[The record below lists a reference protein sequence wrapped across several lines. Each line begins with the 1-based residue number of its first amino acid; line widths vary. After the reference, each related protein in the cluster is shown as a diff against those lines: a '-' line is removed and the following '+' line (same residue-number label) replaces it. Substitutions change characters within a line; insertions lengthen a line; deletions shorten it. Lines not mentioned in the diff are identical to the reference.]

1 MEPQKEMNTRQY
13 AQKSIF
19 DLEAIFEQSRNNVSE
34 LEQLLSELTFR
45 NTARARTL
53 TSKIEQALIVIND
66 RSVVATSASSPS
78 TRHPDSTPTQSFQA
92 MPHNATAD
100 VEQLQPKTIPD
111 AAMRQQYDKDQID
124 PGPLPSFSPS
134 DKANDARAILAAW
147 TALEALSPQSYKRPE
162 DMATGDRSKVALL
175 ERGVPWGPNARSKPS
190 YKLYFEVVLGSIAL
204 DKATDELVKVFGE
217 DEERSRPDGKKAAIG
232 SILIDK
238 EGYVLED
245 KGVAVSSFAWALK
258 PALDLKLGS
267 LGNWPNVEPRI
278 IEHLDRRV
286 RRHNEDGEPIPL
298 DLDVVLNAYRWLVS
312 QFGVPEHLVEP
323 PTFAIKVFHHFK
335 AKAPPEPS
343 LLNSFYL
350 EDLGEATKLL
360 ETGKAGTGLHRYM
373 GIGRPDQKIDVLSP
387 ISAVEPFVAP
397 SLMPQA
403 RWPSK
408 GGHPLVL
415 LQQAAVNAARAEL
428 NKASGIIG
436 VNGPPGT
443 GKTTLLRD
451 IVVGCILDRATAMCG
466 FNKPQD
472 AFSTSGEKLAFGS
485 NAFLHFYKLHAS
497 LRGHEI
503 VVASSNNKAVEN
515 VSKELPLKEANGRHE
530 QIAYFRSISDL
541 IANPKRVGYFEAE
554 AEAEGDIPSDP
565 VETWGL
571 IAAALGK
578 SSNRGAFQQGFWWNE
593 DGGFLT
599 YLKAARGINV
609 MREIKDERTGE
620 IIDRVMPSVVVNERP
635 STNEADALAAWRKA
649 RTVFLKLKET
659 VEAEIASIEEMRRD
673 ILALKEATTELQ
685 RVEQR
690 RPSLNEAVEEAHQ
703 IAESCQREHE
713 KTKSQIEQDKIM
725 LDSHLACRPGFFSR
739 LFATAAWKSWRS
751 TLQKLS
757 ATLQQSVLRAQET
770 DGALELA
777 RTKWSN
783 TEAQLQQ
790 LDQEI
795 SRKYQAVSKLK
806 ATEEQARNRM
816 GDRVVDERF
825 FERDHEA
832 IHLTAPW
839 LPDEVHRLR
848 EDLFAAALTVHK
860 TFIDASASRLQ
871 HNLGLLMSGMVAG
884 AFQSSA
890 HRELL
895 PDLWSSL
902 FMVVPTVSTT
912 FASVRT
918 MFGDLPPESIG
929 WLLIDEAGQAVPQAA
944 VGAIMRA
951 KRSIV
956 VGDPLQIPPVV
967 SLPEKLNAEICKFFD
982 IDQNEWSAPAA
993 STQTL
998 ADQASRFKS
1007 TFVMDVGDRE
1017 VGLPLLV
1024 HRRCQNPMFDVSNSI
1039 AYAGQ
1044 MVHAVGP
1051 KRPGSIGSALGR
1063 SRWVDI
1069 NGNAETKWCPD
1080 EGEAVVRML
1089 KELAASGITN
1099 PDVFI
1104 ITPFKI
1110 VEQNMRRRLES
1121 ETNLLRAF
1129 GVKLDEWCPDR
1140 IGTIHTFQGRE
1151 ADTVILLLGAPKASQ
1166 QRARQWAASPP
1177 NIINVA
1183 VSRAKQNL
1191 YVVGSATA
1199 WAGAGTSLQVLHR
1212 QLAQSS

>member
-1 MEPQKEMNTRQY
+1 MTTRQY

-19 DLEAIFEQSRNNVSE
+19 DLEAIFEQSRNNASE
-34 LEQLLSELTFR
+34 LERLLNELTFR
-45 NTARARTL
+45 NTAKARTL
-53 TSKIEQALIVIND
+53 ATKIEQALTALSDHSVISMLCSNP
-66 RSVVATSASSPS
+66 SAHHPSSAS
-78 TRHPDSTPTQSFQA
+78 TQSSQVA
-92 MPHNATAD
+92 PCDAPATA
-100 VEQLQPKTIPD
+100 VQLGPKTTPD
-111 AAMRQQYDKDQID
+111 PVMRQPFGNDQID
-124 PGPLPSFSPS
+124 LGPLPSFSPS
-134 DKANDARAILAAW
+134 GKANDARAILAAW
-147 TALEALSPQSYKRPE
+147 TALEALSPQGYKRPE
-162 DMATGDRSKVALL
+162 DMATGDRSRVALL
-175 ERGVPWGPNARSKPS
+175 ERGVPWGANARSKPNH
-190 YKLYFEVVLGSIAL
+190 KLYFEVVLGAIAL

-245 KGVAVSSFAWALK
+245 KCVAVSSFAWALK

-278 IEHLDRRV
+278 IEHLDRMV
-286 RRHNEDGEPIPL
+286 RRYNEDGEPIPI
-298 DLDVVLNAYRWLVS
+298 DLNVVLNAYKWLVT

-323 PTFAIKVFHHFK
+323 PTFALKVFQHFK

-343 LLNSFYL
+343 LLNSFYI
-350 EDLGEATKLL
+350 EDLGEAAELIAG
-360 ETGKAGTGLHRYM
+360 GKAGTGLRRYM
-373 GIGRPDQKIDVLSP
+373 GIDRPDQKIDVLSP

-403 RWPSK
+403 RWPSQ

-428 NKASGIIG
+428 IDAPGIIG

-451 IVVGCILDRATAMCG
+451 IVVGCILDRATAMSG

-472 AFSTSGEKLAFGS
+472 AFSTTGEKLAFGS
-485 NAFLHFYKLHAS
+485 NAFLHFYRLHAS
-497 LRGHEI
+497 LKGHEI

-541 IANPKRVGYFEAE
+541 IANPKRAGYFEAE
-554 AEAEGDIPSDP
+554 GDTLSDP
-565 VETWGL
+565 IETWGL

-609 MREIKDERTGE
+609 MREIKDERTGA
-620 IIDRVMPSVVVNERP
+620 IIDRVMPSVVVNEQP
-635 STNEADALAAWRKA
+635 STNEADAAAAWQKA
-649 RTVFLKLKET
+649 RTAFLKLKET
-659 VEAEIASIEEMRRD
+659 VDAEIASIEGMRRD
-673 ILALKEATTELQ
+673 IRALKGASIELQ
-685 RVEQR
+685 RLKQR
-690 RPSLNEAVEEAHQ
+690 RPSLNEAIEQAHQ
-703 IAESCQREHE
+703 IAESCHREHE
-713 KTKSQIEQDKIM
+713 KAKSQIEQDKTL
-725 LDSHLACRPGFFSR
+725 LDSHLAGRPGFFSR
-739 LFATAAWKSWRS
+739 LFGTATWKSWRL

-757 ATLQQSVLRAQET
+757 TTLQHSVLRAQST
-770 DGALELA
+770 DDALEIA
-777 RTKWSN
+777 RAEWSN
-783 TEAQLQQ
+783 AQSQLQQ
-790 LDQEI
+790 LDHEI
-795 SRKYQAVSKLK
+795 SSRCQAVSELK
-806 ATEEQARNRM
+806 ATEAQARNRM
-816 GDRVVDERF
+816 GDRVVDEIF
-825 FERDHEA
+825 FEREHEA

-839 LPDEVHRLR
+839 LPDDVHRLR
-848 EDLFAAALTVHK
+848 EDLFAAALVVHK

-884 AFQSSA
+884 AFQSPA
-890 HRELL
+890 HRGLL

-929 WLLIDEAGQAVPQAA
+929 WLLVDEAGQAVPQAA

-982 IDQNEWSAPAA
+982 IDQSEWSAPAA

-1007 TFVMDVGDRE
+1007 TFVTDIGDRE

-1063 SRWVDI
+1063 SRWIDV
-1069 NGNAETKWCPD
+1069 NGDAEAKWCPE
-1080 EGEAVVRML
+1080 EGDTVVRML

-1110 VEQNMRRRLES
+1110 VEQNMRRRLDS
-1121 ETNLLRAF
+1121 ETDLLRAF
-1129 GVKLDEWCPDR
+1129 GVKLDEWSRDR
-1140 IGTIHTFQGRE
+1140 VGTIHTFQGRE

-1191 YVVGSATA
+1191 YVVGSAAA
-1199 WAGAGTSLQVLHR
+1199 WAGAGTSLQVLQR
-1212 QLAQSS
+1212 QLAQST

>member
-1 MEPQKEMNTRQY
+1 MTTRRY

-19 DLEAIFEQSRNNVSE
+19 DLEAIFERSRNNASE
-34 LEQLLSELTFR
+34 LEVLLNELTFR
-45 NTARARTL
+45 NTAKARML
-53 TSKIEQALIVIND
+53 TTKIEQARTALNG
-66 RSVVATSASSPS
+66 RCVVSMSGSSPS
-78 TRHPDSTPTQSFQA
+78 ARHPGSASTQSSQVSSRDA
-92 MPHNATAD
+92 PAT
-100 VEQLQPKTIPD
+100 VVQQRPKANPAPIV
-111 AAMRQQYDKDQID
+111 QQQFGEDQID
-124 PGPLPSFSPS
+124 LGPLPSFSPTGKS
-134 DKANDARAILAAW
+134 NDARAILAAW
-147 TALEALSPQSYKRPE
+147 TALEALSPQGYKRPE
-162 DMATGDRSKVALL
+162 DMTTGDRSRVALL

-190 YKLYFEVVLGSIAL
+190 YKLYFEVILGAIAL

-258 PALDLKLGS
+258 QALDLKLGS

-278 IEHLDRRV
+278 IEHLDRMV
-286 RRHNEDGEPIPL
+286 RRHNEDGEPIPI
-298 DLDVVLNAYRWLVS
+298 DLDVVLNAYKWLVS
-312 QFGVPEHLVEP
+312 QFGVPKHLVEP

-335 AKAPPEPS
+335 AKTPPEPS

-360 ETGKAGTGLHRYM
+360 ETGKAGTGLRRYM

-428 NKASGIIG
+428 NDAPGIIG

-451 IVVGCILDRATAMCG
+451 IVVGCILDRATAMSG

-472 AFSTSGEKLAFGS
+472 AFSTTGEKLAFGS

-497 LRGHEI
+497 LKGHEI

-541 IANPKRVGYFEAE
+541 IANPKRAGYFEAE
-554 AEAEGDIPSDP
+554 GDTPSDP
-565 VETWGL
+565 IETWGL

-609 MREIKDERTGE
+609 MREIKDERTGA
-620 IIDRVMPSVVVNERP
+620 IIDRIMPSVVINERP
-635 STNEADALAAWRKA
+635 STNETDAASAWLKA
-649 RTVFLKLKET
+649 RTAFLKLKET
-659 VEAEIASIEEMRRD
+659 VDAEIASIEVMRRD
-673 ILALKEATTELQ
+673 IRALKGAANELQ
-685 RVEQR
+685 ILKQR
-690 RPSLNEAVEEAHQ
+690 RPSLNETVEEAHQ
-703 IAESCQREHE
+703 IAESCKREHE
-713 KTKSQIEQDKIM
+713 KAKSQIEQDKIM

-757 ATLQQSVLRAQET
+757 ATLQQSVLRAQGT
-770 DGALELA
+770 DSALELA
-777 RTKWSN
+777 RTEWSN
-783 TEAQLQQ
+783 TESQLQQ

-795 SRKYQAVSKLK
+795 SSKCQAVSKLK

-825 FERDHEA
+825 FEREHEA

-860 TFIDASASRLQ
+860 TFIDASANRLQ
-871 HNLGLLMSGMVAG
+871 HNLGLLMSGMAAG
-884 AFQSSA
+884 AFQSPA

-967 SLPEKLNAEICKFFD
+967 SLPEKLNAEICKFFN
-982 IDQNEWSAPAA
+982 IDQIEWSAPAA

-1051 KRPGSIGSALGR
+1051 KKPGSIGSALGR
-1063 SRWVDI
+1063 SHWVDI
-1069 NGNAETKWCPD
+1069 NGDAETKWCPD

-1089 KELAASGITN
+1089 KELAATGITN

-1110 VEQNMRRRLES
+1110 IEQNMRRRLDS
-1121 ETNLLRAF
+1121 ETDLLRAF
-1129 GVKLDEWCPDR
+1129 GVKLDEWCRDR
-1140 IGTIHTFQGRE
+1140 VGTIHTFQGRE

-1191 YVVGSATA
+1191 YVVGSAAA

-1212 QLAQSS
+1212 QLAQSA

>member
-19 DLEAIFEQSRNNVSE
+19 DLEAIFEQSRNNVRE

-428 NKASGIIG
+428 NNASGIIG

>member
-1 MEPQKEMNTRQY
+1 MNTRQY

>member
-1 MEPQKEMNTRQY
+1 MTTRQY

-19 DLEAIFEQSRNNVSE
+19 DLEAIFERSRNNASE
-34 LEQLLSELTFR
+34 LEVLLNELTFR
-45 NTARARTL
+45 NTAKARML
-53 TSKIEQALIVIND
+53 TTKIEQARTALNG
-66 RSVVATSASSPS
+66 RCVVSMSGSSPS
-78 TRHPDSTPTQSFQA
+78 ARHPGSASTQSSQVSSRDA
-92 MPHNATAD
+92 PAT
-100 VEQLQPKTIPD
+100 VVQQRPKANPAPIV
-111 AAMRQQYDKDQID
+111 QQQFGEDQID
-124 PGPLPSFSPS
+124 LGPLPSFSPTGKS
-134 DKANDARAILAAW
+134 NDARAILAAW
-147 TALEALSPQSYKRPE
+147 TALEALSPQGYKRPE
-162 DMATGDRSKVALL
+162 DMTTGDRSRVALL

-190 YKLYFEVVLGSIAL
+190 YKLYFEVILGAIAL

-258 PALDLKLGS
+258 QALDLKLGS

-278 IEHLDRRV
+278 IEHLDRMV
-286 RRHNEDGEPIPL
+286 RRHNEDGEPIPI
-298 DLDVVLNAYRWLVS
+298 DLDVVLNAYKWLVS
-312 QFGVPEHLVEP
+312 QFGVPKHLVEP

-335 AKAPPEPS
+335 AKTPPEPS

-360 ETGKAGTGLHRYM
+360 ETGKAGTGLRRYM

-428 NKASGIIG
+428 NDAPGIIG

-451 IVVGCILDRATAMCG
+451 IVVGCILDRATAMSG

-472 AFSTSGEKLAFGS
+472 AFSTTGEKLAFGS

-497 LRGHEI
+497 LKGHEI

-541 IANPKRVGYFEAE
+541 IANPKRAGYFEAE
-554 AEAEGDIPSDP
+554 GDTPSDP
-565 VETWGL
+565 IETWGL

-609 MREIKDERTGE
+609 MREIKDERTGT
-620 IIDRVMPSVVVNERP
+620 IIDRIMPSVVINERP
-635 STNEADALAAWRKA
+635 STNETDAASAWLKA
-649 RTVFLKLKET
+649 RTAFLKLKET
-659 VEAEIASIEEMRRD
+659 VDAEIASIEVMRRD
-673 ILALKEATTELQ
+673 IRALKGAANELQ
-685 RVEQR
+685 ILKQR
-690 RPSLNEAVEEAHQ
+690 RPSLNETVEEAHQ

-713 KTKSQIEQDKIM
+713 KAKSQIEQDKIM

-757 ATLQQSVLRAQET
+757 ATLQQSVLRAQGT
-770 DGALELA
+770 DSALELA
-777 RTKWSN
+777 RTEWSN
-783 TEAQLQQ
+783 TGSQLQQ

-795 SRKYQAVSKLK
+795 SSKCQAVSKLK

-825 FERDHEA
+825 FEREHEA

-860 TFIDASASRLQ
+860 TFIDASANRLQ
-871 HNLGLLMSGMVAG
+871 HNLGLLMSGMAAG
-884 AFQSSA
+884 AFQSPA

-967 SLPEKLNAEICKFFD
+967 SLPEKLNAEICKFFN
-982 IDQNEWSAPAA
+982 IDQIEWSAPAA

-1051 KRPGSIGSALGR
+1051 KKPGSIGSALGR
-1063 SRWVDI
+1063 SHWVDI
-1069 NGNAETKWCPD
+1069 NGDAETKWCPD

-1089 KELAASGITN
+1089 KELAATGITN

-1110 VEQNMRRRLES
+1110 IEQNMRRRLDS
-1121 ETNLLRAF
+1121 ETDLLRAF
-1129 GVKLDEWCPDR
+1129 GVKLDEWCSDR
-1140 IGTIHTFQGRE
+1140 VGTIHTFQGRE

-1191 YVVGSATA
+1191 YVVGSAAA

-1212 QLAQSS
+1212 QLAQSA

>member
-1 MEPQKEMNTRQY
+1 MTTRKY

-19 DLEAIFEQSRNNVSE
+19 DLEAIFEQSVSNVSE
-34 LEQLLSELTFR
+34 LEQLLNEMTFR
-45 NTARARTL
+45 NTAKARTL
-53 TSKIEQALIVIND
+53 TTRIELALAELSSRNVGSI
-66 RSVVATSASSPS
+66 SVSSPS
-78 TRHPDSTPTQSFQA
+78 TPHPGSASTQSSQVA
-92 MPHNATAD
+92 SHD
-100 VEQLQPKTIPD
+100 VPAAVVQPRPKVTPD
-111 AAMRQQYDKDQID
+111 PVVRQQNYNDLINV
-124 PGPLPSFSPS
+124 GPISSFSPS
-134 DKANDARAILAAW
+134 GKANDARAILAAW
-147 TALEALSPQSYKRPE
+147 TALEALSPQGYKRPE
-162 DMATGDRSKVALL
+162 DMATGDRSRLALL
-175 ERGVPWGPNARSKPS
+175 ERGIPWGPNARSKPN
-190 YKLYFEVVLGSIAL
+190 YKLYFEIVLGAIAL

-258 PALDLKLGS
+258 PALDLKLKS
-267 LGNWPNVEPRI
+267 LVNWPNVEPRI
-278 IEHLDRRV
+278 IEHLDRMV
-286 RRHNEDGEPIPL
+286 RRHNEDGDPIPI
-298 DLDVVLNAYRWLVS
+298 DLDVVLNAYKWLVS
-312 QFGVPEHLVEP
+312 QFGVPKHLVEP

-335 AKAPPEPS
+335 AKTPPEPS

-360 ETGKAGTGLHRYM
+360 ETGKAGTGLRRYM

-428 NKASGIIG
+428 NDAPGIIG

-451 IVVGCILDRATAMCG
+451 IVVGCILDRATAMSG

-472 AFSTSGEKLAFGS
+472 AFSTTGEKLAFGS

-497 LRGHEI
+497 LKGHEI

-541 IANPKRVGYFEAE
+541 IANPKRAGYFEAE
-554 AEAEGDIPSDP
+554 GDTPSDP
-565 VETWGL
+565 IETWGL

-609 MREIKDERTGE
+609 MREIKDERTGA
-620 IIDRVMPSVVVNERP
+620 IIDRIMPSVVINERP
-635 STNEADALAAWRKA
+635 STNETDAASAWLKA
-649 RTVFLKLKET
+649 RTAFLKLKET
-659 VEAEIASIEEMRRD
+659 VDAEIASIEVMRRD
-673 ILALKEATTELQ
+673 IRALKGAANELQ
-685 RVEQR
+685 ILKQR
-690 RPSLNEAVEEAHQ
+690 RPSLNETVEEAHQ

-713 KTKSQIEQDKIM
+713 KAKSQVEQDKIM

-739 LFATAAWKSWRS
+739 LFATAAWKSWSS

-757 ATLQQSVLRAQET
+757 ATLQQSVLRAQGT
-770 DGALELA
+770 DSALELA
-777 RTKWSN
+777 RTEWSN
-783 TEAQLQQ
+783 TESQLQQ

-795 SRKYQAVSKLK
+795 SSKCQAVSKLK

-825 FERDHEA
+825 FEREHEA

-860 TFIDASASRLQ
+860 TFIDASANRLQ
-871 HNLGLLMSGMVAG
+871 HNLGLLMSGMAAG
-884 AFQSSA
+884 AFQSPA

-967 SLPEKLNAEICKFFD
+967 SLPEKLNAEICKFFN
-982 IDQNEWSAPAA
+982 IDQIEWSAPAA

-1044 MVHAVGP
+1044 MVHAAGP
-1051 KRPGSIGSALGR
+1051 KKPGSIGSALGR
-1063 SRWVDI
+1063 SHWVDI
-1069 NGNAETKWCPD
+1069 NGDAETKWCPD

-1089 KELAASGITN
+1089 KELAATGITN

-1110 VEQNMRRRLES
+1110 VEQNMRRCLDS
-1121 ETNLLRAF
+1121 ETDLLRAF
-1129 GVKLDEWCPDR
+1129 GVKLDEWCRDR
-1140 IGTIHTFQGRE
+1140 VGTIHTFQGRE

-1191 YVVGSATA
+1191 YVVGSTAA

-1212 QLAQSS
+1212 QLAQSG

>member
-1 MEPQKEMNTRQY
+1 MTTRQY

-19 DLEAIFEQSRNNVSE
+19 DLEAIFERSRNNASE
-34 LEQLLSELTFR
+34 LEVLLNELTFR
-45 NTARARTL
+45 NTAKARML
-53 TSKIEQALIVIND
+53 TTKIEQARTALSG
-66 RSVVATSASSPS
+66 RCVVSMSGSSPS
-78 TRHPDSTPTQSFQA
+78 ARHPGSASTQSFQVSSRDA
-92 MPHNATAD
+92 PAT
-100 VEQLQPKTIPD
+100 VVQQRPKANPAPIV
-111 AAMRQQYDKDQID
+111 QQQFGEDQID
-124 PGPLPSFSPS
+124 LGPLPSFSPTGKS
-134 DKANDARAILAAW
+134 NDARAILAAW
-147 TALEALSPQSYKRPE
+147 TALEALSPQGYKRPE
-162 DMATGDRSKVALL
+162 DMTTGDRSRVALL

-190 YKLYFEVVLGSIAL
+190 YKLYFEVILGAIAL

-258 PALDLKLGS
+258 QALDLKLGS

-278 IEHLDRRV
+278 IEHLDRMV
-286 RRHNEDGEPIPL
+286 RRHNEDGEPIPI
-298 DLDVVLNAYRWLVS
+298 DLDVVLNAYKWLVS
-312 QFGVPEHLVEP
+312 QFGIPKHLVEP

-335 AKAPPEPS
+335 AKTPPEPS

-360 ETGKAGTGLHRYM
+360 ETGKAGTGLRRYM

-428 NKASGIIG
+428 NDAPGIIG

-451 IVVGCILDRATAMCG
+451 IVVGCILDRATAMSG

-472 AFSTSGEKLAFGS
+472 AFSTTGEKLAFGS

-497 LRGHEI
+497 LKGHEI

-541 IANPKRVGYFEAE
+541 IANPKRAGYFEAE
-554 AEAEGDIPSDP
+554 GDTPSDP
-565 VETWGL
+565 IETWGL

-609 MREIKDERTGE
+609 MREIKDERTGA
-620 IIDRVMPSVVVNERP
+620 IIDRIMPSVVINERP
-635 STNEADALAAWRKA
+635 STNETDAASAWLKA
-649 RTVFLKLKET
+649 RTAFLKLKET
-659 VEAEIASIEEMRRD
+659 VDAEIASIEVMRRD
-673 ILALKEATTELQ
+673 IRALKGAANELQ
-685 RVEQR
+685 ILKQR
-690 RPSLNEAVEEAHQ
+690 RPSLNETVEEAHQ

-713 KTKSQIEQDKIM
+713 KAKSQIEQDKIM

-757 ATLQQSVLRAQET
+757 ATLQQSVLRAQGT
-770 DGALELA
+770 DSALELA
-777 RTKWSN
+777 RTEWSN
-783 TEAQLQQ
+783 TESQLQQ

-795 SRKYQAVSKLK
+795 SSKCQAVSKLK

-816 GDRVVDERF
+816 GERVVDERF
-825 FERDHEA
+825 FEREHEA

-860 TFIDASASRLQ
+860 TFIDASANRLQ
-871 HNLGLLMSGMVAG
+871 HNLGLLMSGMAAG
-884 AFQSSA
+884 AFQSPA

-967 SLPEKLNAEICKFFD
+967 SLPEKLNAEICKFFN
-982 IDQNEWSAPAA
+982 IDQIEWSAPAA

-1051 KRPGSIGSALGR
+1051 KKPGSIGSALGR
-1063 SRWVDI
+1063 SHWVDI
-1069 NGNAETKWCPD
+1069 NGDAETKWCPD

-1089 KELAASGITN
+1089 KELAATGITN

-1110 VEQNMRRRLES
+1110 IEQNMRRRLDS
-1121 ETNLLRAF
+1121 ETDLLRAF
-1129 GVKLDEWCPDR
+1129 GVKLDEWCRDR
-1140 IGTIHTFQGRE
+1140 VGTIHTFQGRE

-1191 YVVGSATA
+1191 YVVGSVAA

-1212 QLAQSS
+1212 QLAQSG

>member
-1 MEPQKEMNTRQY
+1 MTTRQY

-19 DLEAIFEQSRNNVSE
+19 DLEAIFERSRNNASE
-34 LEQLLSELTFR
+34 LEGLLNELTFR
-45 NTARARTL
+45 NTAKARTL
-53 TSKIEQALIVIND
+53 TTKIEQALAAISC
-66 RSVVATSASSPS
+66 RSVVSMSGSSPS
-78 TRHPDSTPTQSFQA
+78 ARHPGSASTQSSQVV
-92 MPHNATAD
+92 P
-100 VEQLQPKTIPD
+100 PD
-111 AAMRQQYDKDQID
+111 APATIVQLRPKATPDPVILQQFGNDQID
-124 PGPLPSFSPS
+124 LGPLPSFSPS
-134 DKANDARAILAAW
+134 GKANDACAILAAW
-147 TALEALSPQSYKRPE
+147 TALEALSPQGYKRPE
-162 DMATGDRSKVALL
+162 DMATGDRSRVALL
-175 ERGVPWGPNARSKPS
+175 ERGVPWGPNARSKPNHR
-190 YKLYFEVVLGSIAL
+190 LYFEVVLGAIAL

-238 EGYVLED
+238 EGYVLEE

-258 PALDLKLGS
+258 PALDLKLGN
-267 LGNWPNVEPRI
+267 LGAWPKVEQLI
-278 IEHLDRRV
+278 IERLDRMV
-286 RRHNEDGEPIPL
+286 RRHNEDGEPIPI
-298 DLDVVLNAYRWLVS
+298 DLDVVVNAHRWLVS

-323 PTFAIKVFHHFK
+323 PTFVLKLFHHFK

-350 EDLGEATKLL
+350 EDLGEAAELI
-360 ETGKAGTGLHRYM
+360 EAGKAGTGLRRYM

-387 ISAVEPFVAP
+387 VSAVEPFVAP
-397 SLMPQA
+397 LLMPQA
-403 RWPSK
+403 RWPSQ

-428 NKASGIIG
+428 SNAPGIIG

-451 IVVGCILDRATAMCG
+451 VVVGCILDRATAMSG

-472 AFSTSGEKLAFGS
+472 AFSTTGEKLAFGS
-485 NAFLHFYKLHAS
+485 NAFLHFYRLHAS
-497 LRGHEI
+497 LKGHEI

-541 IANPKRVGYFEAE
+541 IANPKRAGYFEAE
-554 AEAEGDIPSDP
+554 GDTSSDP
-565 VETWGL
+565 IETWGL

-578 SSNRGAFQQGFWWNE
+578 GSNRGAFQQGFWWNE

-599 YLKAARGINV
+599 YLKAARGMNV
-609 MREIKDERTGE
+609 MREIKDERTGA
-620 IIDRVMPSVVVNERP
+620 IIDRVMPSVVINEQP
-635 STNEADALAAWRKA
+635 STNEADAAAAWRKA
-649 RTVFLKLKET
+649 RTAFLKLKET
-659 VEAEIASIEEMRRD
+659 VEAEIASIEGMRQD
-673 ILALKEATTELQ
+673 IRALKGATTELQ
-685 RVEQR
+685 KLKQL
-690 RPSLNEAVEEAHQ
+690 RPSLDEAVEQARL
-703 IAESCQREHE
+703 IAESCHRDQE
-713 KTKSQIEQDKIM
+713 KAKTQVERDKT
-725 LDSHLACRPGFFSR
+725 LLNSHLTGRPGFFSR
-739 LFATAAWKSWRS
+739 LFGTAAWKSWSS
-751 TLQKLS
+751 TLQKFS
-757 ATLQQSVLRAQET
+757 ATLQQSVLRAEVA
-770 DGALELA
+770 DDALELA
-777 RTKWSN
+777 RTEWSK
-783 TEAQLQQ
+783 AQSPLQQ
-790 LDQEI
+790 LDHEI
-795 SRKYQAVSKLK
+795 SCRCQAITELK
-806 ATEEQARNRM
+806 ATAAQARNRM
-816 GDRVVDERF
+816 GDRVVDELF
-825 FERDHEA
+825 FEREHEA

-848 EDLFAAALTVHK
+848 EDLFAAALAVHK
-860 TFIDASASRLQ
+860 AFIDASANRLQ
-871 HNLGLLMSGMVAG
+871 HNLGLLMSGMAAG
-884 AFQSSA
+884 AFQSPA
-890 HRELL
+890 HRGLL
-895 PDLWSSL
+895 PDLWASL

-929 WLLIDEAGQAVPQAA
+929 WLLVDEAGQAVPQAA

-967 SLPEKLNAEICKFFD
+967 SLPEKLNAAICKFFD
-982 IDQNEWSAPAA
+982 IDHIEWSAPAA

-1007 TFVMDVGDRE
+1007 TFVTDVGDRE

-1039 AYAGQ
+1039 AYAEQ

-1051 KRPGSIGSALGR
+1051 KRPGPIGSALGR
-1063 SRWVDI
+1063 SRWIDV
-1069 NGNAETKWCPD
+1069 NGEAETKWCPD
-1080 EGEAVVRML
+1080 EGDAVVRLL
-1089 KELAASGITN
+1089 KDLAASSITN

-1110 VEQNMRRRLES
+1110 VEQKMRRRLDS
-1121 ETNLLRAF
+1121 ETDLLRAF
-1129 GVKLDEWCPDR
+1129 GVKLDEWSRDR
-1140 IGTIHTFQGRE
+1140 VGTIHTFQGRE

-1191 YVVGSATA
+1191 YVVGSAAA
-1199 WAGAGTSLQVLHR
+1199 WAGAGTSLQVLQR
-1212 QLAQSS
+1212 QLAQSA

>member
-1 MEPQKEMNTRQY
+1 MTTRQY

-19 DLEAIFEQSRNNVSE
+19 DLEAIFERSRNNASE
-34 LEQLLSELTFR
+34 LEVLLNELTFR
-45 NTARARTL
+45 NTAKARML
-53 TSKIEQALIVIND
+53 TTKIEQARTALSG
-66 RSVVATSASSPS
+66 RCVVSMSGSSPS
-78 TRHPDSTPTQSFQA
+78 ARHPGSASTQSSQVSSRDA
-92 MPHNATAD
+92 PAT
-100 VEQLQPKTIPD
+100 VLQQRPKANPAPIV
-111 AAMRQQYDKDQID
+111 QQQFGEDQID
-124 PGPLPSFSPS
+124 LGPLPSFSPTGKS
-134 DKANDARAILAAW
+134 NDARAILAAW
-147 TALEALSPQSYKRPE
+147 TALEALSPQGYKRPE
-162 DMATGDRSKVALL
+162 DMTTGDRSKVALL
-175 ERGVPWGPNARSKPS
+175 ERGVPWGPNVRSKPS
-190 YKLYFEVVLGSIAL
+190 YKLYFEVILGAIAL

-258 PALDLKLGS
+258 QALDLKLGS

-278 IEHLDRRV
+278 IEHLDRMV
-286 RRHNEDGEPIPL
+286 RRHNEDGEPIPI
-298 DLDVVLNAYRWLVS
+298 DLDVVLNAYKWLVS
-312 QFGVPEHLVEP
+312 QFGVPKHLVEP

-335 AKAPPEPS
+335 AKTPPEPS

-360 ETGKAGTGLHRYM
+360 ETGKAGTGLRRYM

-428 NKASGIIG
+428 NDAPGIIG

-451 IVVGCILDRATAMCG
+451 IVVGCILDRATAMSG

-472 AFSTSGEKLAFGS
+472 AFSTTGEKLAFGS

-497 LRGHEI
+497 LKGHEI

-541 IANPKRVGYFEAE
+541 IANPKRAGYFEAE
-554 AEAEGDIPSDP
+554 GDTPSDP
-565 VETWGL
+565 IETWGL

-609 MREIKDERTGE
+609 MREIKDERTGA
-620 IIDRVMPSVVVNERP
+620 IIDRIMPSVVINERP
-635 STNEADALAAWRKA
+635 STNETDAASAWLKA
-649 RTVFLKLKET
+649 RTAFLKLKET
-659 VEAEIASIEEMRRD
+659 VDAEIASIEVMRRD
-673 ILALKEATTELQ
+673 IRALKGAANELQ
-685 RVEQR
+685 ILKQR
-690 RPSLNEAVEEAHQ
+690 RPSLNETVEEAHQ

-713 KTKSQIEQDKIM
+713 KAKSQIEQDKIM

-757 ATLQQSVLRAQET
+757 ATLQQSVLRAQGT
-770 DGALELA
+770 DSALELA

-783 TEAQLQQ
+783 TESQLQQ

-795 SRKYQAVSKLK
+795 SSKCQAVSKLK

-825 FERDHEA
+825 FEREHEA

-860 TFIDASASRLQ
+860 TFIDASANRLQ
-871 HNLGLLMSGMVAG
+871 HNLGLLMSGMAAG
-884 AFQSSA
+884 AFQSPA

-967 SLPEKLNAEICKFFD
+967 SLPEKLNAEICKFFN
-982 IDQNEWSAPAA
+982 IDQIEWSAPAA

-1051 KRPGSIGSALGR
+1051 KKPGSIGSALGR
-1063 SRWVDI
+1063 SHWVDI
-1069 NGNAETKWCPD
+1069 NGDAETKWCPD

-1089 KELAASGITN
+1089 KELAATGITN

-1110 VEQNMRRRLES
+1110 IEQNMRRRLDS
-1121 ETNLLRAF
+1121 ETDLLRAF
-1129 GVKLDEWCPDR
+1129 GVKLDEWCRDR
-1140 IGTIHTFQGRE
+1140 VGTIHTFQGRE

-1191 YVVGSATA
+1191 YVVGSAAA

-1212 QLAQSS
+1212 QLAQSV

>member
-1 MEPQKEMNTRQY
+1 MTTRQY

-19 DLEAIFEQSRNNVSE
+19 DLEEIFERSRNNASE
-34 LEQLLSELTFR
+34 LERLLNELTFR
-45 NTARARTL
+45 NTAKARTL
-53 TSKIEQALIVIND
+53 RTKIEQARTVLSGHCVISMSD
-66 RSVVATSASSPS
+66 SSPS
-78 TRHPDSTPTQSFQA
+78 ARHPGSSSTQSSQV
-92 MPHNATAD
+92 PPRD
-100 VEQLQPKTIPD
+100 VPAAVVQQQPKANPVPV
-111 AAMRQQYDKDQID
+111 MQQQFGEDQID
-124 PGPLPSFSPS
+124 LGPLPSFSPTGKS
-134 DKANDARAILAAW
+134 NDARAILAAW
-147 TALEALSPQSYKRPE
+147 TALEALSPQGYKRPE
-162 DMATGDRSKVALL
+162 DMATGDRSRVALL

-190 YKLYFEVVLGSIAL
+190 HKLYFEVVLGSIAL

-278 IEHLDRRV
+278 IEHLDRMV
-286 RRHNEDGEPIPL
+286 RRHNEDGEPIPI

-360 ETGKAGTGLHRYM
+360 ETGKAGAGLRRYM
-373 GIGRPDQKIDVLSP
+373 GIGRPEQKIDVLSP

-428 NKASGIIG
+428 NDAPGIIG

-472 AFSTSGEKLAFGS
+472 AFSTTGEKLAFGS

-497 LRGHEI
+497 LKGHEI

-635 STNEADALAAWRKA
+635 STNEADAAAAWLKA
-649 RTVFLKLKET
+649 RTAFLKLKAT
-659 VEAEIASIEEMRRD
+659 VDAEIASIEEMRRD
-673 ILALKEATTELQ
+673 IQALKGAITELQ
-685 RVEQR
+685 RAEER
-690 RPSLNEAVEEAHQ
+690 RPSLDEAVEEAHQ

-713 KTKSQIEQDKIM
+713 KAKSQIEQDKIM
-725 LDSHLACRPGFFSR
+725 LDSHLAGRPGFFSR

-751 TLQKLS
+751 TLQMLS
-757 ATLQQSVLRAQET
+757 ATLQQSVLRALET

-777 RTKWSN
+777 RAEWSN
-783 TEAQLQQ
+783 TESQLQQ

-795 SRKYQAVSKLK
+795 SSKCQAVSKLK
-806 ATEEQARNRM
+806 ATEAEARNRM

-825 FERDHEA
+825 FEREHEA

-929 WLLIDEAGQAVPQAA
+929 WLLVDEAGQAVPQAA

-967 SLPEKLNAEICKFFD
+967 SLPEKLNVEICKFFD
-982 IDQNEWSAPAA
+982 IDQSEWSAPAA

-1051 KRPGSIGSALGR
+1051 KRLGSIGSALGR
-1063 SRWVDI
+1063 SRWFDV
-1069 NGNAETKWCPD
+1069 NGNAETKWCPE
-1080 EGEAVVRML
+1080 EGDAVVRML

-1110 VEQNMRRRLES
+1110 VEQNMRRRLDS
-1121 ETNLLRAF
+1121 ETDLLQAL
-1129 GVKLDEWCPDR
+1129 GVKWNEWSRDR
-1140 IGTIHTFQGRE
+1140 VGTIHTFQGRE
-1151 ADTVILLLGAPKASQ
+1151 AETVILLLGAPKASQ

-1191 YVVGSATA
+1191 YVVGSAAA
-1199 WAGAGTSLQVLHR
+1199 WAGAGTSLQVLQR
-1212 QLAQSS
+1212 QLAQSA

>member
-1 MEPQKEMNTRQY
+1 MKTRQY

-19 DLEAIFEQSRNNVSE
+19 DLEAIFEQSSNNVSE

-45 NTARARTL
+45 NTARARML
-53 TSKIEQALIVIND
+53 TAKIEQSLFALSGH
-66 RSVVATSASSPS
+66 SVVAMSASSPS
-78 TRHPDSTPTQSFQA
+78 TRPPDSVSIQSSRVV
-92 MPHNATAD
+92 PHNSPAAED
-100 VEQLQPKTIPD
+100 QLQLKAIPGS
-111 AAMRQQYDKDQID
+111 AIREQFDKDQID
-124 PGPLPSFSPS
+124 LGPIPSFSPS
-134 DKANDARAILAAW
+134 GKANDARAILAAW
-147 TALEALSPQSYKRPE
+147 TALEALSPQGYKRPE
-162 DMATGDRSKVALL
+162 DMATGDRSRVALL
-175 ERGVPWGPNARSKPS
+175 ERGVPWGPNARSKPN
-190 YKLYFEVVLGSIAL
+190 YKLYFEVVL
-204 DKATDELVKVFGE
+204 
-217 DEERSRPDGKKAAIG
+217 G

-278 IEHLDRRV
+278 IEHLDGMV
-286 RRHNEDGEPIPL
+286 RHHNKDGEPIPI
-298 DLDVVLNAYRWLVS
+298 DLDVVLNAYKWLVS
-312 QFGVPEHLVEP
+312 HFDVPEHLVEP

-360 ETGKAGTGLHRYM
+360 ETGKAGTGLRRYM

-428 NKASGIIG
+428 NDAPGIIG
-436 VNGPPGT
+436 INGPPGT

-472 AFSTSGEKLAFGS
+472 AFSTTGEKLAFGS

-541 IANPKRVGYFEAE
+541 IANPKRAGYFEAE

-578 SSNRGAFQQGFWWNE
+578 SSNRGAFQQSFWWNE

-599 YLKAARGINV
+599 YLKAARGLNV
-609 MREIKDERTGE
+609 LREIKDEQTGE

-635 STNEADALAAWRKA
+635 STNEVDALAAWQKA

-659 VEAEIASIEEMRRD
+659 VDAEIASIEEMRRD
-673 ILALKEATTELQ
+673 IEALKGATTELQ

-690 RPSLNEAVEEAHQ
+690 RPSLTEAVEEARQ
-703 IAESCQREHE
+703 TAESCQREHE
-713 KTKSQIEQDKIM
+713 KAKSQIEQDKIM

-777 RTKWSN
+777 RTEWSN
-783 TEAQLQQ
+783 TESQLQQ

-795 SRKYQAVSKLK
+795 SSKCQAVSKLK
-806 ATEEQARNRM
+806 ATEAQARNRM

-825 FERDHEA
+825 FEREHEA

-884 AFQSSA
+884 AFQSST

-929 WLLIDEAGQAVPQAA
+929 WLLVDEAGQSVPQAA

-982 IDQNEWSAPAA
+982 IDQIEWSAPAA

-1051 KRPGSIGSALGR
+1051 KKPGSIGSALGR
-1063 SRWVDI
+1063 SHWVDI
-1069 NGNAETKWCPD
+1069 NGDAETKWCPD

-1099 PDVFI
+1099 PDVC
-1104 ITPFKI
+1104 K
-1110 VEQNMRRRLES
+1110 
-1121 ETNLLRAF
+1121 
-1129 GVKLDEWCPDR
+1129 
-1140 IGTIHTFQGRE
+1140 
-1151 ADTVILLLGAPKASQ
+1151 
-1166 QRARQWAASPP
+1166 RQ
-1177 NIINVA
+1177 
-1183 VSRAKQNL
+1183 
-1191 YVVGSATA
+1191 ATA
-1199 WAGAGTSLQVLHR
+1199 ACCDY
-1212 QLAQSS
+1212 

>member
-1 MEPQKEMNTRQY
+1 MNTRQY

-19 DLEAIFEQSRNNVSE
+19 DLETIFEQSRNNVRE

-245 KGVAVSSFAWALK
+245 NGVAVSSFAWALK

-428 NKASGIIG
+428 NNASGIIG

-554 AEAEGDIPSDP
+554 ADIPSDP

-690 RPSLNEAVEEAHQ
+690 RPSLNEAVEEAYQ

-783 TEAQLQQ
+783 TESQLQQ

-816 GDRVVDERF
+816 GDRVVEERF

-929 WLLIDEAGQAVPQAA
+929 WLLIDEAGQTVPQAA

-1069 NGNAETKWCPD
+1069 NGDAETKWCPD

-1140 IGTIHTFQGRE
+1140 VGTIHTFQGRE

>member
-1 MEPQKEMNTRQY
+1 MKTRQY

-19 DLEAIFEQSRNNVSE
+19 DLEAIFEQSSNNVSE

-53 TSKIEQALIVIND
+53 TAKIEQSLFALSGH
-66 RSVVATSASSPS
+66 SVVAMSASSPS
-78 TRHPDSTPTQSFQA
+78 TRHPDSVSIQSSRVV
-92 MPHNATAD
+92 PHNSPAAE
-100 VEQLQPKTIPD
+100 EQLQLKAITDSAI
-111 AAMRQQYDKDQID
+111 REQFDKDQID
-124 PGPLPSFSPS
+124 LGPIPSFSPS
-134 DKANDARAILAAW
+134 GKANDARAILVAW
-147 TALEALSPQSYKRPE
+147 TALEALSPQGYKRPE
-162 DMATGDRSKVALL
+162 DMATGDRSRVALL

-190 YKLYFEVVLGSIAL
+190 YKLYFEVILGSIAL

-238 EGYVLED
+238 EGFVLED

-278 IEHLDRRV
+278 IEHLDRMV
-286 RRHNEDGEPIPL
+286 RHHNKDGEPIPI
-298 DLDVVLNAYRWLVS
+298 DLNVVHNAYKWLVS
-312 QFGVPEHLVEP
+312 QFSVPEHLVEP

-350 EDLGEATKLL
+350 KDLGEATKLL
-360 ETGKAGTGLHRYM
+360 ETGKAGTGLRRYM

-428 NKASGIIG
+428 NDAPGIIG

-451 IVVGCILDRATAMCG
+451 IVVGCILDRATAMSG

-472 AFSTSGEKLAFGS
+472 AFSTTGEKLAFGS

-497 LRGHEI
+497 LKGHEI

-541 IANPKRVGYFEAE
+541 IANPKRAGYFE
-554 AEAEGDIPSDP
+554 AEAEGDIPSDT

-578 SSNRGAFQQGFWWNE
+578 SSNRGAFQQDFWWNE

-620 IIDRVMPSVVVNERP
+620 TIDRVMPSVVVNEQP
-635 STNEADALAAWRKA
+635 STNEADAAAAWQKA
-649 RTVFLKLKET
+649 RTAFFKLKET
-659 VEAEIASIEEMRRD
+659 VDAEIASIEEMRRD
-673 ILALKEATTELQ
+673 IQALKGAITELQ
-685 RVEQR
+685 RAEQR
-690 RPSLNEAVEEAHQ
+690 RPSLNEAVEEAHKT
-703 IAESCQREHE
+703 AESCQREHE
-713 KTKSQIEQDKIM
+713 KAKSQIEQDKIM
-725 LDSHLACRPGFFSR
+725 LDSHLACRPSFFSR

-757 ATLQQSVLRAQET
+757 ATLQQSVIRAQGT

-777 RTKWSN
+777 RAEWSN
-783 TEAQLQQ
+783 TESQLQQ

-795 SRKYQAVSKLK
+795 SSKCQAVSKLK
-806 ATEEQARNRM
+806 ATEAQARNRM

-825 FERDHEA
+825 FEREHES

-918 MFGDLPPESIG
+918 MFGDLPQESIG
-929 WLLIDEAGQAVPQAA
+929 WLLVDEAGQAVPQAA

-982 IDQNEWSAPAA
+982 IDQVEWSAPAA

-1051 KRPGSIGSALGR
+1051 KKPGSIGSALGR
-1063 SRWVDI
+1063 SHWVDI
-1069 NGNAETKWCPD
+1069 NGDAETKWCPD

-1110 VEQNMRRRLES
+1110 VEQNMRRRLDS
-1121 ETNLLRAF
+1121 ETDLLRTF
-1129 GVKLDEWCPDR
+1129 GVKLDEWCRDR
-1140 IGTIHTFQGRE
+1140 VGTIHTFQGRE

-1191 YVVGSATA
+1191 YVVGSAAA
-1199 WAGAGTSLQVLHR
+1199 WTGAGTSLQVLHR
-1212 QLAQSS
+1212 QLAKSA

>member
-1 MEPQKEMNTRQY
+1 MKTRQY

-53 TSKIEQALIVIND
+53 TSKIEQSLTALSD
-66 RSVVATSASSPS
+66 RSGVAMSTSNPSTCNPDSASIQFS
-78 TRHPDSTPTQSFQA
+78 QA
-92 MPHNATAD
+92 VPHSAPAA
-100 VEQLQPKTIPD
+100 VEQLQPKAIPD
-111 AAMRQQYDKDQID
+111 TAMRQQFDKGQID
-124 PGPLPSFSPS
+124 LGPLPSFSPS

-147 TALEALSPQSYKRPE
+147 TALEALSPQGYKRPE
-162 DMATGDRSKVALL
+162 DMATGDRSRVALL

-278 IEHLDRRV
+278 IEHLDRIV
-286 RRHNEDGEPIPL
+286 RRHNEDGEPIPI
-298 DLDVVLNAYRWLVS
+298 DLNVVHNAYKWLVS
-312 QFGVPEHLVEP
+312 QFSVPEHLVEP

-335 AKAPPEPS
+335 AKALPEPS

-360 ETGKAGTGLHRYM
+360 ETGKAGAGLRRYM
-373 GIGRPDQKIDVLSP
+373 GISRPEQKIDVLSP

-428 NKASGIIG
+428 NDAPGIIG

-472 AFSTSGEKLAFGS
+472 AFSTTGEKLAFGS

-515 VSKELPLKEANGRHE
+515 VSKELPLKEANGHHE

-541 IANPKRVGYFEAE
+541 IANPKRAGYFEAE
-554 AEAEGDIPSDP
+554 GDTPSDP
-565 VETWGL
+565 IETWGL

-599 YLKAARGINV
+599 YLKAARGLNV
-609 MREIKDERTGE
+609 LREIKDEQTGE

-635 STNEADALAAWRKA
+635 STNEVDALAAWRKA
-649 RTVFLKLKET
+649 RTAFLKLKET
-659 VEAEIASIEEMRRD
+659 VDAEIASIEEMRRD
-673 ILALKEATTELQ
+673 IQALKGATNELQ
-685 RVEQR
+685 SVEQR

-703 IAESCQREHE
+703 TAESCKREHE
-713 KTKSQIEQDKIM
+713 KAKSQIEQDKIM
-725 LDSHLACRPGFFSR
+725 LDSHLAGRPGFFSR
-739 LFATAAWKSWRS
+739 LFATVAWKSWRS
-751 TLQKLS
+751 TLQNLS

-777 RTKWSN
+777 TTEWSN
-783 TEAQLQQ
+783 TESQLQQ

-795 SRKYQAVSKLK
+795 SSKCQAVSKLK
-806 ATEEQARNRM
+806 ATEAEARNRM

-825 FERDHEA
+825 FEREHEA

-839 LPDEVHRLR
+839 LPDEVHHLR

-967 SLPEKLNAEICKFFD
+967 SLPEKLNAEICKFFN
-982 IDQNEWSAPAA
+982 IDQIDWSAPAA

-1051 KRPGSIGSALGR
+1051 KKPGSIGSALGR
-1063 SRWVDI
+1063 SHWVDI
-1069 NGNAETKWCPD
+1069 NGDAETKWCPD

-1110 VEQNMRRRLES
+1110 VEQNMRRRLDS
-1121 ETNLLRAF
+1121 ETDLLRAF
-1129 GVKLDEWCPDR
+1129 GVKLDEWCRDR
-1140 IGTIHTFQGRE
+1140 VGTIHTFQGRE

-1191 YVVGSATA
+1191 YVVGSVAA

-1212 QLAQSS
+1212 QLAQSG

>member
-1 MEPQKEMNTRQY
+1 MTTRQY

-19 DLEAIFEQSRNNVSE
+19 DLEAIFERSRNNASE
-34 LEQLLSELTFR
+34 LEVLLNELTFR
-45 NTARARTL
+45 NTAKARML
-53 TSKIEQALIVIND
+53 TTKIEQARTALNG
-66 RSVVATSASSPS
+66 RCVVSMSGSSPS
-78 TRHPDSTPTQSFQA
+78 ARHPGSASTQSSQVSSRDA
-92 MPHNATAD
+92 PAT
-100 VEQLQPKTIPD
+100 VVQQRPKANPAPIV
-111 AAMRQQYDKDQID
+111 QQQFGEDQID
-124 PGPLPSFSPS
+124 LGPLPSFSPTGKS
-134 DKANDARAILAAW
+134 NDARAILAAW
-147 TALEALSPQSYKRPE
+147 TALEALSPQGYKRPE
-162 DMATGDRSKVALL
+162 DMTTGDRSRVALL

-190 YKLYFEVVLGSIAL
+190 YKLYFEVILGAIAL

-258 PALDLKLGS
+258 QALDLKLGS

-278 IEHLDRRV
+278 IEHVDRMV
-286 RRHNEDGEPIPL
+286 RRHNEDGEPIPI
-298 DLDVVLNAYRWLVS
+298 DLDVVLNAYKWLVS
-312 QFGVPEHLVEP
+312 QFGVPKHLVEP

-335 AKAPPEPS
+335 AKTPPEPS

-360 ETGKAGTGLHRYM
+360 ETGKAGTGLRRYM

-428 NKASGIIG
+428 NDAPGIIG

-451 IVVGCILDRATAMCG
+451 IVVGCILDRATAMSG

-472 AFSTSGEKLAFGS
+472 AFSTTGEKLAFGS

-497 LRGHEI
+497 LKGHEI

-541 IANPKRVGYFEAE
+541 IANPKRAGYFEAE
-554 AEAEGDIPSDP
+554 GDTPSDP
-565 VETWGL
+565 IETWGL

-609 MREIKDERTGE
+609 MREIKDERTGA
-620 IIDRVMPSVVVNERP
+620 IIDRIMPSVVINERP
-635 STNEADALAAWRKA
+635 STNETDAASAWLKA
-649 RTVFLKLKET
+649 RTAFLKLKET
-659 VEAEIASIEEMRRD
+659 VDAEIASIEVMRRD
-673 ILALKEATTELQ
+673 IRALKGAANELQ
-685 RVEQR
+685 ILKQR
-690 RPSLNEAVEEAHQ
+690 RPSLNETVEEAHQ

-713 KTKSQIEQDKIM
+713 KAKSQIEQDKIM

-757 ATLQQSVLRAQET
+757 ATLQQSVLRAQGT
-770 DGALELA
+770 DSALELA
-777 RTKWSN
+777 RTEWSN
-783 TEAQLQQ
+783 TGSQLQQ

-795 SRKYQAVSKLK
+795 SSKCQAVSKLK

-825 FERDHEA
+825 FEREHEA

-848 EDLFAAALTVHK
+848 EDLSAAALTVHK
-860 TFIDASASRLQ
+860 TFIDASANRLQ
-871 HNLGLLMSGMVAG
+871 HNLGLLMSGMAAG
-884 AFQSSA
+884 AFQSPA

-967 SLPEKLNAEICKFFD
+967 ALPEKLNAEICKFFN
-982 IDQNEWSAPAA
+982 IDQIEWSAPAA

-1051 KRPGSIGSALGR
+1051 KKPGYIGSALGR
-1063 SRWVDI
+1063 SHWVDI
-1069 NGNAETKWCPD
+1069 NGDAETKWCPD

-1110 VEQNMRRRLES
+1110 VEQNMRRRLDS
-1121 ETNLLRAF
+1121 ETDLLRAF
-1129 GVKLDEWCPDR
+1129 GVKLDEWCRDR
-1140 IGTIHTFQGRE
+1140 VGTIHTFQGRE

-1191 YVVGSATA
+1191 YVVGSVAA

-1212 QLAQSS
+1212 QLAQSG

>member
-1 MEPQKEMNTRQY
+1 MTTRQY

-19 DLEAIFEQSRNNVSE
+19 DLEAIFERSRNNASE
-34 LEQLLSELTFR
+34 LERLLNELTFR
-45 NTARARTL
+45 NTAKARTL
-53 TSKIEQALIVIND
+53 TTKIEQALTALSG
-66 RSVVATSASSPS
+66 RSMVSMSGSSPS
-78 TRHPDSTPTQSFQA
+78 ARHPDSPSTQSYQVVPRDA
-92 MPHNATAD
+92 PAA
-100 VEQLQPKTIPD
+100 VLQLQPKTSPD
-111 AAMRQQYDKDQID
+111 SAMRQPFGNDKID
-124 PGPLPSFSPS
+124 LDPLQSFSPS
-134 DKANDARAILAAW
+134 GKANDARAILAAW
-147 TALEALSPQSYKRPE
+147 TAIEALSPQSYKRPE
-162 DMATGDRSKVALL
+162 DMATGDRSRVALL
-175 ERGVPWGPNARSKPS
+175 ERGIPWGPNARSKPNH
-190 YKLYFEVVLGSIAL
+190 KLYFEVVLGAIAL

-278 IEHLDRRV
+278 IEHLDRMV
-286 RRHNEDGEPIPL
+286 RRHNEDGEPIPI
-298 DLDVVLNAYRWLVS
+298 DLNVVLNAYKWLVS
-312 QFGVPEHLVEP
+312 QFGVPDHLVEP
-323 PTFAIKVFHHFK
+323 PTFVIKVFHHFK

-350 EDLGEATKLL
+350 EDLGEAAKLI
-360 ETGKAGTGLHRYM
+360 ETGKAGTGLRRYM
-373 GIGRPDQKIDVLSP
+373 GIGRPDEKIDVLSP
-387 ISAVEPFVAP
+387 VSAVEPFIAP

-403 RWPSK
+403 RWPSQ

-428 NKASGIIG
+428 IDAPGIIG

-451 IVVGCILDRATAMCG
+451 IVVGCILDRATTMSG

-472 AFSTSGEKLAFGS
+472 AFSTTGEKLAFGS
-485 NAFLHFYKLHAS
+485 NAFLHFYRLHAS
-497 LRGHEI
+497 LKGHEI

-541 IANPKRVGYFEAE
+541 IANPKRAGYFEAE
-554 AEAEGDIPSDP
+554 GDVLSDP
-565 VETWGL
+565 IETWGL

-609 MREIKDERTGE
+609 MREIKDERTGA

-635 STNEADALAAWRKA
+635 STNEADAAAAWRKA
-649 RTVFLKLKET
+649 RTAFLKLKET
-659 VEAEIASIEEMRRD
+659 VDAEIASIEGMRRD
-673 ILALKEATTELQ
+673 IRALKGATTELQ
-685 RVEQR
+685 RLKQR
-690 RPSLNEAVEEAHQ
+690 RPSLNEAVEQVHQ
-703 IAESCQREHE
+703 IAESCHREHE
-713 KTKSQIEQDKIM
+713 KAKSQLEQDKTL
-725 LDSHLACRPGFFSR
+725 LDSHLAGRPGFFSR
-739 LFATAAWKSWRS
+739 VFGTATWKSWRS

-757 ATLQQSVLRAQET
+757 ATLQQSVLRAKDT
-770 DGALELA
+770 DDALEIA
-777 RTKWSN
+777 RTEWSN
-783 TEAQLQQ
+783 AQSQLQQ
-790 LDQEI
+790 LDHEI
-795 SRKYQAVSKLK
+795 SSRCQDVSELK
-806 ATEEQARNRM
+806 ATEALARNRM
-816 GDRVVDERF
+816 GDRVVDELF
-825 FERDHEA
+825 FEREHED
-832 IHLTAPW
+832 IHLAAPW

-848 EDLFAAALTVHK
+848 EDLFAAALAVHK

-884 AFQSSA
+884 AFKSPA

-929 WLLIDEAGQAVPQAA
+929 WLLVDEAGQAVPQAA

-982 IDQNEWSAPAA
+982 IDQIEWSAPAA

-1007 TFVMDVGDRE
+1007 TFAMDVGDRE

-1051 KRPGSIGSALGR
+1051 KRPGPIGSVLGR
-1063 SRWVDI
+1063 SRWIDV
-1069 NGNAETKWCPD
+1069 NGDAETKWCPD
-1080 EGEAVVRML
+1080 EGDTVVRLL
-1089 KELAASGITN
+1089 KDLAASGITN

-1110 VEQNMRRRLES
+1110 VEQNMRRRLDS
-1121 ETNLLRAF
+1121 ETDLLRAF
-1129 GVKLDEWCPDR
+1129 GVRLDEWCRDR
-1140 IGTIHTFQGRE
+1140 VGTIHTFQGRE

-1191 YVVGSATA
+1191 YVVGSAAA
-1199 WAGAGTSLQVLHR
+1199 WVGAGTSLQVLHR
-1212 QLAQSS
+1212 QLAQST

>member
-1 MEPQKEMNTRQY
+1 MTTRQY

-19 DLEAIFEQSRNNVSE
+19 DLEAIFEQSRNNASE
-34 LEQLLSELTFR
+34 LERLLNELTFR
-45 NTARARTL
+45 NTAKARTL
-53 TSKIEQALIVIND
+53 ATKIEQALNALSDHSVISMLCSNP
-66 RSVVATSASSPS
+66 SAHHPSSAS
-78 TRHPDSTPTQSFQA
+78 TQSSQVA
-92 MPHNATAD
+92 PCDAPATA
-100 VEQLQPKTIPD
+100 VQLGPKTTPD
-111 AAMRQQYDKDQID
+111 PVMRQPFGNDQID
-124 PGPLPSFSPS
+124 LGPLPSFSPPG
-134 DKANDARAILAAW
+134 KANDARAILAAW
-147 TALEALSPQSYKRPE
+147 TALEALSPQGYKRPE
-162 DMATGDRSKVALL
+162 DMATGDRSRVALL
-175 ERGVPWGPNARSKPS
+175 ERGVPWGPNARSKPNH
-190 YKLYFEVVLGSIAL
+190 KLYFEVVLGAIAL

-245 KGVAVSSFAWALK
+245 KCVAVSSFAWALK

-278 IEHLDRRV
+278 IEHLDRMV
-286 RRHNEDGEPIPL
+286 RRYNEDGEPIPI
-298 DLDVVLNAYRWLVS
+298 DLNVVLNAYKWLVT

-323 PTFAIKVFHHFK
+323 PTFALKVFQHFK

-343 LLNSFYL
+343 LLNSFYI
-350 EDLGEATKLL
+350 EDLGEAAELIAG
-360 ETGKAGTGLHRYM
+360 GKAGTGLRRYM
-373 GIGRPDQKIDVLSP
+373 GIDRPDQKIDVLSP

-403 RWPSK
+403 RWPSQ

-428 NKASGIIG
+428 IDAPGIIG

-451 IVVGCILDRATAMCG
+451 IVVGCILDRATAMSG

-472 AFSTSGEKLAFGS
+472 AFSTTGEKLAFGS
-485 NAFLHFYKLHAS
+485 NAFLHFYRLHAS
-497 LRGHEI
+497 LKGHEI

-541 IANPKRVGYFEAE
+541 IANPKRAGYFEAE
-554 AEAEGDIPSDP
+554 GDTLSDP
-565 VETWGL
+565 IETWGL

-620 IIDRVMPSVVVNERP
+620 IIDRVMPSVVVNEQP
-635 STNEADALAAWRKA
+635 STNEADAAAAWQKA
-649 RTVFLKLKET
+649 RTAFLKLKET
-659 VEAEIASIEEMRRD
+659 VDAEIASIEGMRRD
-673 ILALKEATTELQ
+673 IRALKGASTELQ
-685 RVEQR
+685 RLKQR
-690 RPSLNEAVEEAHQ
+690 RPSLNEAVEQAHQ
-703 IAESCQREHE
+703 IAESCHREHE
-713 KTKSQIEQDKIM
+713 KAKLQIEQDKT
-725 LDSHLACRPGFFSR
+725 LLNSHLAGRPGFFSR
-739 LFATAAWKSWRS
+739 LFGTATWKSWRS

-757 ATLQQSVLRAQET
+757 TTLQHSVLRAQGT
-770 DGALELA
+770 DDALEIA
-777 RTKWSN
+777 RAEWSN
-783 TEAQLQQ
+783 AQSQLQQ
-790 LDQEI
+790 LDHEI
-795 SRKYQAVSKLK
+795 SSRCQAVSELK
-806 ATEEQARNRM
+806 AAEAQARNRM
-816 GDRVVDERF
+816 GDRVVDEIF
-825 FERDHEA
+825 FEREHEA

-839 LPDEVHRLR
+839 LPDDVHRLR
-848 EDLFAAALTVHK
+848 EDLFAAALVVHK

-884 AFQSSA
+884 AFQSPA
-890 HRELL
+890 HRGLL

-929 WLLIDEAGQAVPQAA
+929 WLLVDEAGQAVPQAA

-982 IDQNEWSAPAA
+982 IDQSEWSAPAA

-1007 TFVMDVGDRE
+1007 TFVTDIGDRE

-1063 SRWVDI
+1063 SRWIDV
-1069 NGNAETKWCPD
+1069 NGDAEAKWCPD
-1080 EGEAVVRML
+1080 EGDAVVRML

-1110 VEQNMRRRLES
+1110 VEQNMRRRLDS
-1121 ETNLLRAF
+1121 ETDLLRAF
-1129 GVKLDEWCPDR
+1129 GVKLDEWSRDR
-1140 IGTIHTFQGRE
+1140 VGTIHTFQGRE

-1191 YVVGSATA
+1191 YVVGSAAA
-1199 WAGAGTSLQVLHR
+1199 WAGAGTSLQVLQR
-1212 QLAQSS
+1212 QLAQST

>member
-1 MEPQKEMNTRQY
+1 MMKRQY

-19 DLEAIFEQSRNNVSE
+19 DLEAIFERSRNNASE
-34 LEQLLSELTFR
+34 LECLLNELAFR
-45 NTARARTL
+45 NTSKSRTL
-53 TSKIEQALIVIND
+53 TTKIEQTLTALSS
-66 RSVVATSASSPS
+66 RRVASMPGSSPS
-78 TRHPDSTPTQSFQA
+78 ASHLGSAPTQSPQVVPSDA
-92 MPHNATAD
+92 PAT
-100 VEQLQPKTIPD
+100 VVQLRTKATPD
-111 AAMRQQYDKDQID
+111 PLMQQQFGKDQID
-124 PGPLPSFSPS
+124 LGPLPSFSPS
-134 DKANDARAILAAW
+134 VKANDARAILAAW
-147 TALEALSPQSYKRPE
+147 TVIEALSPQSYKRPE
-162 DMATGDRSKVALL
+162 DMATGDRSRVALL
-175 ERGVPWGPNARSKPS
+175 ERGVPWGPNARSKPNHR
-190 YKLYFEVVLGSIAL
+190 LYFEVVLGAIAL

-258 PALDLKLGS
+258 PALDMKLGS

-278 IEHLDRRV
+278 IEHLDRMV
-286 RRHNEDGEPIPL
+286 RRHNKDGEPIPI
-298 DLDVVLNAYRWLVS
+298 DLDVVLNAYKWLVS

-350 EDLGEATKLL
+350 EDLGEAAKLL
-360 ETGKAGTGLHRYM
+360 ETGEAGTGLRRYM

-387 ISAVEPFVAP
+387 ISSVEPFVAP

-428 NKASGIIG
+428 IDAPGIIG

-451 IVVGCILDRATAMCG
+451 IVVGCVLDRATAMSG

-472 AFSTSGEKLAFGS
+472 AFSTTGEKLAFGS

-497 LRGHEI
+497 LKGHEI

-541 IANPKRVGYFEAE
+541 IANPKRAGYFEAE
-554 AEAEGDIPSDP
+554 GDTPSDP
-565 VETWGL
+565 IETWGL

-578 SSNRGAFQQGFWWNE
+578 SSNRGAFQQSFWWNE

-599 YLKAARGINV
+599 YLKAARGLNV
-609 MREIKDERTGE
+609 MREIKDERTGA

-635 STNEADALAAWRKA
+635 STNEADAAAAWRKA
-649 RTVFLKLKET
+649 RTAFLKLKET
-659 VEAEIASIEEMRRD
+659 IDTEIASIEVMRRD
-673 ILALKEATTELQ
+673 IRALKEATNELQ
-685 RVEQR
+685 MLKQR
-690 RPSLNEAVEEAHQ
+690 RPSLNEAIEEAHQ

-713 KTKSQIEQDKIM
+713 KAKSQIEQDKIM

-757 ATLQQSVLRAQET
+757 ATLQQSVLRAQGT

-777 RTKWSN
+777 RAEWSK
-783 TEAQLQQ
+783 TESQLQQ

-795 SRKYQAVSKLK
+795 SSKCQAVSKLK
-806 ATEEQARNRM
+806 ATAAQARNRM
-816 GDRVVDERF
+816 GDRVVDEIF
-825 FERDHEA
+825 FEREHAA

-848 EDLFAAALTVHK
+848 EDLFAAALAVHK
-860 TFIDASASRLQ
+860 AFIDASASRLQ

-884 AFQSSA
+884 AFRSPA
-890 HRELL
+890 HCGLL

-929 WLLIDEAGQAVPQAA
+929 WLLVDEAGQAVPQAA
-944 VGAIMRA
+944 VGAIMRS

-967 SLPEKLNAEICKFFD
+967 SLPEKLNAEICKFFN
-982 IDQNEWSAPAA
+982 IDQIEWSAPAA

-1007 TFVMDVGDRE
+1007 TFFTDIGNRE

-1063 SRWVDI
+1063 SHWVDI
-1069 NGNAETKWCPD
+1069 NGDAETKWCPD

-1110 VEQNMRRRLES
+1110 VEQNMRRRLDS
-1121 ETNLLRAF
+1121 ETDLLRAF
-1129 GVKLDEWCPDR
+1129 GVNLDEWCRDR
-1140 IGTIHTFQGRE
+1140 VGTIHTFQGRE

-1191 YVVGSATA
+1191 YVVGSAAA
-1199 WAGAGTSLQVLHR
+1199 WAGAGTSLQVLQR
-1212 QLAQSS
+1212 QLTQSA

>member
-1 MEPQKEMNTRQY
+1 MNTRQY

-19 DLEAIFEQSRNNVSE
+19 DLEAIFEQSRNNVRE

-100 VEQLQPKTIPD
+100 VKQLQPKTIPD

-428 NKASGIIG
+428 NNASGIIG